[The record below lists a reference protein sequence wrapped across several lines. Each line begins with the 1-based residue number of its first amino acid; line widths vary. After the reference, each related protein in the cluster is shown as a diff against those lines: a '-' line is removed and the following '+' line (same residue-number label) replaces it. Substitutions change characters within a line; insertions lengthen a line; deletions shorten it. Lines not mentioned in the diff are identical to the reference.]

1 MEINIVPID
10 RVRLKFK
17 NNITRV
23 NFKLV
28 NYELG
33 EDNPN
38 AYISF
43 TVFGSNSNAS
53 GQVPLNNA
61 VLNKLALVE
70 AEIKQ
75 LILTELQVTEQIWVV

>member
-17 NNITRV
+17 NNVTRV
-23 NFKLV
+23 SFKLV

-33 EDNPN
+33 EDSPN

-43 TVFGSNSNAS
+43 TVFGSNANAS

-70 AEIKQ
+70 EEIKQ
-75 LILTELQVTEQIWVV
+75 LILTELQVTEQI

>member
-1 MEINIVPID
+1 MEINIVPIN

-17 NNITRV
+17 NNITRI

-28 NYELG
+28 DYELG
-33 EDNPN
+33 ESNPN

-43 TVFGSNSNAS
+43 TVYGSNANAS
-53 GQVPLNNA
+53 GQIPLNNA

-70 AEIKQ
+70 EEIKQ
-75 LILTELQVTEQIWVV
+75 LILTELQVTEQV